1 MHEMSLMSDLMR
13 RVESVARQNGGRVAR
28 VKVVLGALCNC
39 SADHFRE
46 HFVHAAAG
54 TLAEAAALDIEVSD
68 DPAHPHAQDVRLDSI
83 EVLEPG
89 SPG

>member
-13 RVESVARQNGGRVAR
+13 RVETVARQNGGRVAR

-46 HFVHAAAG
+46 HFEHAASG
-54 TLAEAAALDIEVSD
+54 TVAQDAALDIEVSSD
-68 DPAHPHAQDVRLDSI
+68 TTHPHAQDVRLDSI
-83 EVLEPG
+83 ELLEAG
-89 SPG
+89 QME

>member
-13 RVESVARQNGGRVAR
+13 RVEIVARQNGGRVAR
-28 VKVVLGALCNC
+28 VKVKLGALCNC
-39 SADHFRE
+39 SVEHFRE

-54 TLAEAAALDIEVSD
+54 TAAEGAELDVELGV
-68 DPAHPHAQDVRLDSI
+68 DPADRHAQDVLLDSI

-89 SPG
+89 QDP

>member
-46 HFVHAAAG
+46 HFEHAAVG
-54 TLAEAAALDIEVSD
+54 TLAQDAALDIEVSSD
-68 DPAHPHAQDVRLDSI
+68 AAHSHAQDVRLESI
-83 EVLEPG
+83 EVFEPG